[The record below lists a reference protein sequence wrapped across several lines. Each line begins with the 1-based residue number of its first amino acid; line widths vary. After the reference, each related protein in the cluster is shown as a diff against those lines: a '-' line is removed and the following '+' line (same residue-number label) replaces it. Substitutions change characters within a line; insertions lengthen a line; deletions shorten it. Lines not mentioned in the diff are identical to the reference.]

1 MIETTDDH
9 LLDAF
14 VSCPKHLELLLK
26 DELLNLGASEAAEGL
41 AGVHAKASAEVW
53 LKAVMWSRLANR
65 IYLKIGTADC
75 ANKKDLY
82 KAIEAIQWSALC
94 KEIPKTLSIKFNGV
108 NKELKNT
115 HFSSQ
120 VTKDAICDQMNEAY
134 GFRPKVVKSDG
145 HLSVYGR
152 LKYKNLDIY
161 QDITGHSLH
170 QRGYRGTNTLAPLKE
185 NLAAAVLLRAG
196 WPAAAANSHNLIDPM
211 CGSGTLLTEG
221 WLMACDIAP
230 NLQIKS
236 HALFSWHGFDS
247 HLWTQMMIDAEQRSE
262 VGMENFKGQV
272 IGVDHHKDSIAQA
285 NQNLDNLPHNKRISF
300 QYQTLD
306 KFRIPPRNNL
316 IVCNPPYGVRLQK
329 NYLSS
334 WVHLRDWLKT
344 KVKDAKAAVLT
355 PDEAK
360 GWLLGYRGNNSYA
373 LLNGAIP
380 IQLRLFDVVPSNQL
394 DLPEGQLFALP
405 AAAQMLA
412 NRLKKNKNQM
422 NQWLES
428 NQIEAYRLY
437 DADLPEYA
445 VAIDCYQNHVHI
457 QEYKAPKTIDPKRAA
472 LHLNHVMLAVQSV
485 VQPKLEKI
493 HLKTRQIQ
501 KDNQQYNKF
510 NEEEDRFVINE
521 QGRKY
526 LVDLEQY
533 LDTGLFL
540 DHRWLRNQVQSE
552 SKDKKVLNL
561 FSYTGAISVAA
572 AKGQAQSVISVDTS
586 KTYTKWAEEN
596 FALNSLRSAKHGFI
610 RGDVL
615 SYLFRTSETF
625 DLIIADPPTFSN
637 SHSRE
642 ADWEVQKDH
651 QQLIDACMTLLS
663 KTGTL
668 YFSNN
673 FKKFVL
679 DIDIEEKYVV
689 KNITKNSFDP
699 DYKNSKIHHCFEIR
713 PLSSSS

>member
-1 MIETTDDH
+1 MIENNDENSF
-9 LLDAF
+9 DAF

-26 DELLNLGASEAAEGL
+26 DELLSLGASEAAEGL
-41 AGVHAKASAEVW
+41 AGVHAKASTEVW

-65 IYLKIGTADC
+65 IYLKIGSTQC
-75 ANKKDLY
+75 AHKKDLY
-82 KAIEAIQWSALC
+82 NAIESIQWSVLC
-94 KEIPKTLSIKFNGV
+94 KEIPKTLSIKFNGT

-145 HLSVYGR
+145 HLSVYAR
-152 LKYKNLDIY
+152 LKYKQLDIY

-185 NLAAAVLLRAG
+185 NLAAAILIRAG
-196 WPAAAANSHNLIDPM
+196 WREAAANNHNLIDPM

-221 WLMACDIAP
+221 WQMACDIAP
-230 NLQIKS
+230 NLQLKS

-247 HLWTQMMIDAEQRSE
+247 NLWTQMMIDAEQRAE
-262 VGMENFKGQV
+262 VGMDTFRGQI
-272 IGVDHHKDSIAQA
+272 IGVDHHKDSVAQA
-285 NQNLDNLPHNKRISF
+285 NQNLENLPHNKRITF

-334 WVHLRDWLKT
+334 WIQLRDWLKA
-344 KVKDAKAAVLT
+344 KVKDAKAAILT

-360 GWLLGYRGNNSYA
+360 GWLLGYRGSNFYA

-380 IQLRLFDVVPSNQL
+380 IQLRLFDVEPTNQL
-394 DLPEGQLFALP
+394 EIPEGQFFALP
-405 AAAQMLA
+405 ASAQMLA
-412 NRLKKNKNQM
+412 NRLKKNKVQLS
-422 NQWLES
+422 QWLES

-437 DADLPEYA
+437 DADLPEYS

-457 QEYKAPKTIDPKRAA
+457 QEYQAPKTIDPKKAA

-485 VQPKLEKI
+485 IQPKQEKI

-501 KDNQQYNKF
+501 KDKQQYNKF
-510 NEEEDRFVINE
+510 NDEEDRFVLNE

-540 DHRWLRNQVQSE
+540 DHRWLRNQVQSM
-552 SKDKKVLNL
+552 SKGKDVLNL

-572 AKGQAQSVISVDTS
+572 AKGGAKTVTSVDTS
-586 KTYTKWAEEN
+586 KTYMKWAEDN
-596 FALNSLRSAKHGFI
+596 FALNSLRGAQHQFI
-610 RGDVL
+610 RADVL
-615 SYLFRTSETF
+615 SYLSRVKDKY

-637 SHSRE
+637 SHSRDE
-642 ADWEVQKDH
+642 DWDVQKDH
-651 QQLIDACMTLLS
+651 QKLIHACMALLNQ
-663 KTGTL
+663 TGTL

-673 FKKFVL
+673 FRKFIL
-679 DIDIEEKYVV
+679 SSDIKDKYHVIDV
-689 KNITKNSFDP
+689 TKNSFDP
-699 DYKNSKIHHCFEIR
+699 DYKNSKIHHCYQVQHK
-713 PLSSSS
+713 

>member
-1 MIETTDDH
+1 MNDSTGEQ

-53 LKAVMWSRLANR
+53 LHAVMWSRLANR
-65 IYLKIGTADC
+65 IYLKVDSAQC
-75 ANKKDLY
+75 ANQKDLY
-82 KAIEAIQWSALC
+82 RAIGAITWSSLC
-94 KEIPKTLSIKFNGV
+94 KEIPKTLSIKFNGT

-120 VTKDAICDQMNEAY
+120 VTKDAICDQLNEAY
-134 GFRPKVVKSDG
+134 GFRPKVVKADG
-145 HLSVYGR
+145 HLSVYAR
-152 LKYKNLDIY
+152 LKYKQLDIY

-185 NLAAAVLLRAG
+185 NLAAAVLIRAG
-196 WPAAAANSHNLIDPM
+196 WPAAAANNHNLIDPM

-221 WLMACDIAP
+221 WQMACDIAP
-230 NLQIKS
+230 NLQLKS

-247 HLWTQMMIDAEQRSE
+247 NLWTQMMIKAEQRAAD
-262 VGMENFKGQV
+262 GMERFSGQV

-285 NQNLDNLPHNKRISF
+285 QLNLSNLPHNKRISF

-306 KFRIPPRNNL
+306 RFRIPPRNNL

-334 WVHLRDWLKT
+334 WLQLRDWLRSN
-344 KVKDAKAAVLT
+344 VKQAKAAVLT

-360 GWLLGYRGNNSYA
+360 GWLLGYRGANSYA

-380 IQLRLFDVVPSNQL
+380 VQLRLFEVEPGNLL
-394 DLPEGQLFALP
+394 DIPAGQLFALP

-412 NRLKKNKNQM
+412 NRLKKNKNQLS
-422 NQWLES
+422 QWLDKQ
-428 NQIEAYRLY
+428 QIEAYRLY

-457 QEYKAPKTIDPKRAA
+457 QEYQAPKSIEPKKAV

-485 VQPKLEKI
+485 LQPKPEKI
-493 HLKTRQIQ
+493 HLKTRLIQ

-510 NEEEDRFVINE
+510 NDQEDRFVINE

-540 DHRWLRNQVQSE
+540 DHRWLRNQVQAE
-552 SKDKKVLNL
+552 SKGKRVLNL

-572 AKGQAQSVISVDTS
+572 AKGQASAVTSVDTS
-586 KTYTKWAEEN
+586 KTYLKWAEDN
-596 FALNSLRSAKHGFI
+596 FALNALRGAQHSFVRA
-610 RGDVL
+610 DVMTYL
-615 SYLFRTSETF
+615 SRSKEPF

-642 ADWEVQKDH
+642 EDWEVQKDH
-651 QQLIDACMTLLS
+651 QKLIEACMKLLS
-663 KTGTL
+663 KSGIL

-679 DIDIEEKYVV
+679 STEIKELFDVED
-689 KNITKNSFDP
+689 ITKKSYDP
-699 DYKNSKIHHCFEIR
+699 DFKNAKIHHCFKIQHKI
-713 PLSSSS
+713 PN

>member
-1 MIETTDDH
+1 MSETSADY

-26 DELLNLGASEAAEGL
+26 DELLNLGAEKAAEGL
-41 AGVHAKASAEVW
+41 AGVHASATAEVW
-53 LKAVMWSRLANR
+53 LQAVMWSRLANR
-65 IYLKIGTADC
+65 IYLKIESAVCADQ
-75 ANKKDLY
+75 KGLY
-82 KAIEAIQWSALC
+82 KAIAAIQWSALC
-94 KEIPKTLSIKFNGV
+94 KEIPKTLSIKFNGT

-145 HLSVYGR
+145 HLSVYAR
-152 LKYKNLDIY
+152 LKYKQLEIY

-196 WPAAAANSHNLIDPM
+196 WPEAAANNHNLIDPM

-221 WLMACDIAP
+221 WQMACDMAP
-230 NLQIKS
+230 NLQLKS

-247 HLWTQMMIDAEQRSE
+247 NLWTQMMIDAEKRCAA
-262 VGMENFKGQV
+262 GMENYKGQV
-272 IGVDHHKDSIAQA
+272 IGVDHHKDSITQA

-334 WVHLRDWLKT
+334 WIQLRDWLKT
-344 KVKDAKAAVLT
+344 KVKDAKAAILT

-360 GWLLGYRGNNSYA
+360 GWLLGYRGANSYA

-380 IQLRLFDVVPSNQL
+380 IQLRLFDVKPDNQL
-394 DLPEGQLFALP
+394 DVPEGQLFALP

-412 NRLKKNKNQM
+412 NRLKKNKNNL
-422 NQWLES
+422 NQWLEQ

-457 QEYKAPKTIDPKRAA
+457 QEYQAPKTIDPKRAA
-472 LHLNHVMLAVQSV
+472 LHLHHVMLAVQSV
-485 VQPKLEKI
+485 IQPKAEKI
-493 HLKTRQIQ
+493 YLKTRQIQ
-501 KDNQQYNKF
+501 KDNQQYDKF
-510 NEEEDRFVINE
+510 NDEEDRFVINE

-540 DHRWLRNQVQSE
+540 DHRWLRNQVQAE
-552 SKDKKVLNL
+552 SKGKKVLNL

-572 AKGQAQSVISVDTS
+572 AKGQAQSVTSVDTS
-586 KTYTKWAEEN
+586 KTYLKWAEDN
-596 FALNSLRSAKHGFI
+596 FALNSLRSPHHKFVRA
-610 RGDVL
+610 DVM
-615 SYLFRTSETF
+615 SYLSRSKEQF

-637 SHSRE
+637 SHSRDE
-642 ADWEVQKDH
+642 DWEVQKDH
-651 QQLIDACMTLLS
+651 QKLIDACMEILS
-663 KTGTL
+663 KTGVL

-673 FKKFVL
+673 FKKFAL
-679 DIDIEEKYVV
+679 DIDIKEKYSV
-689 KNITKNSFDP
+689 KNITDKSFDP
-699 DYKNSKIHHCFEIR
+699 DFKQSKIHHCYQIEHK
-713 PLSSSS
+713 

>member
-1 MIETTDDH
+1 MIVDAKETG
-9 LLDAF
+9 LFAAF

-26 DELLNLGASEAAEGL
+26 DELYSLGVSEAAEGL
-41 AGVHAKASAEVW
+41 AGVHAQASAEVW

-65 IYLKIGTADC
+65 IYIKIDSAQCHD
-75 ANKKDLY
+75 KKALY
-82 KAIEAIQWSALC
+82 AAMAGIQWSPLC
-94 KEIPKTLSIKFNGV
+94 KDIPKTLSIKFNGT

-145 HLSVYGR
+145 HLSVYAR
-152 LKYKNLDIY
+152 LKYKQLEIY

-185 NLAAAVLLRAG
+185 NLAAAILIRAG
-196 WPAAAANSHNLIDPM
+196 WPEAAKNNHNLIDPM

-221 WLMACDIAP
+221 WQMACDIAP
-230 NLQIKS
+230 NVKLKS

-247 HLWTQMMIDAEQRSE
+247 HLWTQMMMDAEQRSE
-262 VGMENFKGQV
+262 IGIETFKGQI
-272 IGVDHHKDSIAQA
+272 IGVDHHKDSITQA
-285 NQNLDNLPHNKRISF
+285 NQNLANIPHSKRVSF

-334 WVHLRDWLKT
+334 WIQLRDWLKT
-344 KVKDAKAAVLT
+344 KVKEAKAAVLT

-360 GWLLGYRGNNSYA
+360 GWLLGYRGSNSYA
-373 LLNGAIP
+373 LLNGNIP
-380 IQLRLFDVVPSNQL
+380 IQLRLFDVEPSHLL
-394 DLPEGQLFALP
+394 DIPDGQLFALP
-405 AAAQMLA
+405 ASAQMLA
-412 NRLKKNKNQM
+412 NRLKKNKNQLK
-422 NQWLES
+422 QWLDS

-445 VAIDCYQNHVHI
+445 VAIDCYQNHVNI
-457 QEYKAPKTIDPKRAA
+457 QEYQAPKTIDPKKAA

-485 VQPKLEKI
+485 IQPKPEKI

-501 KDNQQYNKF
+501 KDKQQYNKYSD
-510 NEEEDRFVINE
+510 EEDRFVLNE

-540 DHRWLRNQVQSE
+540 DHRWLRNQIQSE
-552 SKDKKVLNL
+552 SLGKKVLNL

-572 AKGQAQSVISVDTS
+572 AQGKAASVISVDTS
-586 KTYTKWAEEN
+586 KTYLKWAEDN
-596 FALNSLRSAKHGFI
+596 FALNGLRSANHGFI
-610 RGDVL
+610 RADVL
-615 SYLFRTSETF
+615 SYLYRCKEKF

-637 SHSRE
+637 SHSRDD
-642 ADWEVQKDH
+642 DWEVQKDH
-651 QQLIDACMTLLS
+651 QQLIDGCMALLNES
-663 KTGTL
+663 GTL

-673 FKKFVL
+673 FKKFSL
-679 DIDIEEKYVV
+679 DIDIKEKYLV
-689 KNITKNSFDP
+689 KNISEQSLDP
-699 DYKNSKIHHCFEIR
+699 DFKHSKIHQCYQVQHK
-713 PLSSSS
+713 